1 MAPLH
6 PHNHPQNGTLAN
18 RANSDDGSAVSGP
31 SVKHYKR
38 LPVRPIKSSYR
49 QDERII
55 LGQSQPHPTALTAA
69 WKQPDP
75 DPTFK

>member
-1 MAPLH
+1 MERWQTELIVMMAV
-6 PHNHPQNGTLAN
+6 QCLAL
-18 RANSDDGSAVSGP
+18 

-38 LPVRPIKSSYR
+38 LPVRPIKFSYR

-75 DPTFK
+75 DPTNVQIQGGNQ